1 METGKGI
8 FFLKLTWK
16 GFWYHLIQ
24 HLSFSAYKSRH
35 VSLEIISSILLL
47 WQVRVRRRADDDNG
61 KIVCD
66 TRDDGNVVT
75 VSLNSIKASKCEEE
89 LSLELT
95 LGLKP

>member
-1 METGKGI
+1 M
-8 FFLKLTWK
+8 
-16 GFWYHLIQ
+16 
-24 HLSFSAYKSRH
+24 
-35 VSLEIISSILLL
+35 L
-47 WQVRVRRRADDDNG
+47 WQVRVSKRRADDDNG

-95 LGLKP
+95 LGVKP